1 VNGLRPNFNGF
12 LINGSSDKGLSG
24 GVSTTP
30 NADIVQEF
38 QELTLNMSAQYG
50 NSAAAIVNVVTKSGT
65 NNFHGSAYEFLRN
78 DALDANDFFFNRN
91 GTKKPALRFN
101 QFGGVLTGPVWK
113 DHIFFT
119 ASYQGERFTTA
130 AVPVTTVSES
140 PDWRQAVTSFLPNS
154 TAALIYGNF
163 PASSAG
169 TPLLP
174 GGVDFTVADYVTGT
188 YGSFAAL
195 MCPDNFPTG
204 FEFLATRFQQLFGVT
219 AQDQADLSAAEC
231 SMIPGT
237 RAGMNRNIPFLRQ
250 NVLNFGSQTQGN
262 LFNGNEWSSRIDWV
276 RKNDR
281 VFGEFYWQK
290 ATDSFGPANV
300 SSGIHGFKNPTET
313 YAPNFQASWVHTFSP
328 NWINEARAGFQRNR
342 SDITVATPGVPS
354 IAFDDGTAGFG
365 SYNGYPQFFSENV
378 YSYGDMMTFVR
389 GKHTFKAGADFRR
402 NLENSEFNVARPS
415 YYFFDQLFFAVD
427 APYAEVG
434 GVDPGFVGNRP
445 PELAS
450 NQRNWRNLE
459 IGAFVQDDWKVR
471 RNLTINAGLRFDLF
485 TRHTEKAGRVTTF
498 IPGPGCQTPINGA
511 CADWIANANIPAGTD
526 PGCDTA
532 TQITH
537 VVLAGVCGPG
547 GFAVASHLGGADHNN
562 FGPRVGFAWDPWSN
576 GKTSIRGGFGI
587 SYEGTLYNP
596 LSNSRWNPPFYS
608 FNLNFNALGDG
619 PDGIIY
625 GPTTSCDPVT
635 TACTTSSTAPTFEGP
650 AGNPGQGT
658 GAQATGNLTGY
669 APFNSNTAFLTG
681 IVFPEGI
688 KDPYVLNYYFGIQRE
703 ILPKMVL
710 EVNYVGTQG
719 HKLFR
724 AENVNR
730 LPGIRLGQGTTAVDR
745 FGRTLTGLGRRF
757 LNPNYGRLR
766 VWENVSKSWYNSLQA
781 KLTRQMTRG
790 LMFNATYAWSH
801 AVDTGSTWHSG
812 ATTANGAAAGEGFS
826 SDVTKPELDRGNSIF
841 DIRHRLTF
849 NYVYEFPWRKDQKG
863 VIGHILGGWQYNGI
877 WTFQSGAH
885 FSPFCASGNAC
896 DFNFDGER
904 NDRPDAAVN
913 HFDASRDQWANGWFN
928 AGTPPAPC
936 RFGPAGS
943 GCFFTTP
950 CQACDGNLGRNTFE
964 GPGQWSTD
972 QSLFKDF
979 RVSEGMK
986 LQFRWE
992 VFNAFNRA
1000 NFTLPNSA
1008 TGGNRANRITSSVF
1022 GQANST
1028 LGPRVMQF
1036 ALKFLF

>member
-1 VNGLRPNFNGF
+1 
-12 LINGSSDKGLSG
+12 
-24 GVSTTP
+24 
-30 NADIVQEF
+30 
-38 QELTLNMSAQYG
+38 
-50 NSAAAIVNVVTKSGT
+50 
-65 NNFHGSAYEFLRN
+65 
-78 DALDANDFFFNRN
+78 
-91 GTKKPALRFN
+91 
-101 QFGGVLTGPVWK
+101 
-113 DHIFFT
+113 
-119 ASYQGERFTTA
+119 
-130 AVPVTTVSES
+130 
-140 PDWRQAVTSFLPNS
+140 
-154 TAALIYGNF
+154 
-163 PASSAG
+163 
-169 TPLLP
+169 
-174 GGVDFTVADYVTGT
+174 
-188 YGSFAAL
+188 
-195 MCPDNFPTG
+195 
-204 FEFLATRFQQLFGVT
+204 
-219 AQDQADLSAAEC
+219 
-231 SMIPGT
+231 
-237 RAGMNRNIPFLRQ
+237 
-250 NVLNFGSQTQGN
+250 
-262 LFNGNEWSSRIDWV
+262 
-276 RKNDR
+276 
-281 VFGEFYWQK
+281 
-290 ATDSFGPANV
+290 
-300 SSGIHGFKNPTET
+300 
-313 YAPNFQASWVHTFSP
+313 
-328 NWINEARAGFQRNR
+328 
-342 SDITVATPGVPS
+342 
-354 IAFDDGTAGFG
+354 
-365 SYNGYPQFFSENV
+365 
-378 YSYGDMMTFVR
+378 
-389 GKHTFKAGADFRR
+389 
-402 NLENSEFNVARPS
+402 
-415 YYFFDQLFFAVD
+415 
-427 APYAEVG
+427 
-434 GVDPGFVGNRP
+434 
-445 PELAS
+445 
-450 NQRNWRNLE
+450 
-459 IGAFVQDDWKVR
+459 
-471 RNLTINAGLRFDLF
+471 
-485 TRHTEKAGRVTTF
+485 
-498 IPGPGCQTPINGA
+498 
-511 CADWIANANIPAGTD
+511 
-526 PGCDTA
+526 
-532 TQITH
+532 
-537 VVLAGVCGPG
+537 
-547 GFAVASHLGGADHNN
+547 
-562 FGPRVGFAWDPWSN
+562 
-576 GKTSIRGGFGI
+576 
-587 SYEGTLYNP
+587 
-596 LSNSRWNPPFYS
+596 
-608 FNLNFNALGDG
+608 
-619 PDGIIY
+619 
-625 GPTTSCDPVT
+625 
-635 TACTTSSTAPTFEGP
+635 
-650 AGNPGQGT
+650 
-658 GAQATGNLTGY
+658 
-669 APFNSNTAFLTG
+669 
-681 IVFPEGI
+681 
-688 KDPYVLNYYFGIQRE
+688 
-703 ILPKMVL
+703 MVL

-1008 TGGNRANRITSSVF
+1008 TGGNKANRITSGVF